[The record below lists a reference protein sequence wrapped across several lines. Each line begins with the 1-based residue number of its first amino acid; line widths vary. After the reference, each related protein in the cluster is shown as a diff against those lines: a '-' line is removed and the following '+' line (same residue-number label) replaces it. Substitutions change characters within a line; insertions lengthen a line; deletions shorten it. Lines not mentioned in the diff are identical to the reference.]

1 MVMINPL
8 CTLAEFL
15 VYNSPR
21 QQTAGADA
29 VDDGTIKS
37 LIDAVSHYI
46 EQQTWRTF
54 TPRYE
59 TLGYD
64 VPGVSHGYGNQLD
77 LDDDLLEV
85 VSITNGDG
93 STVTNT
99 PTSTYNLFPY
109 NGYPK
114 RAIRILRTVTTNW
127 TQDSTGNNENIISVS
142 GLWGF
147 RDQYDQHGWSL
158 VGTLGA
164 AMNDTTTA
172 TLTMTAGHSLVQD
185 TVIKIGTELFNV
197 NLVSTNAVTLNKR
210 GDNGSTA
217 TTHLNGASVYVW
229 NVQPEIHEAALM
241 IVQNMYAAK
250 IGQPTSVGK
259 VTVTA
264 AGVVIRPED
273 IPSMAQKIIDS
284 YGLKY

>member
-1 MVMINPL
+1 MINPL

-15 VYNSPR
+15 VYDSPR
-21 QQTAGADA
+21 QQTANADA
-29 VDDGTIKS
+29 VDDGTIS
-37 LIDAVSHYI
+37 TLIDAVSHYI

-59 TLGYD
+59 TRTFD
-64 VPGVSHGYGNQLD
+64 VPDMTHGFGNQLD

-93 STVTNT
+93 TTVTNN
-99 PTSTYNLFPY
+99 PTKTYNLKPN

-114 RAIRILRTVTTNW
+114 RSINLISSTTTLWSSN
-127 TQDSTGNNENIISVS
+127 STNDDEGVISVS
-142 GLWGF
+142 ALWGF

-164 AMNDTTTA
+164 AMADTTTA
-172 TLTMTAGHSLVQD
+172 SLTMTAGHSLKQD
-185 TVIKIGTELFNV
+185 TVIKIDTELFNV
-197 NLVSTNAVTLNKR
+197 KLVSTNAVTLNQR

-217 TTHLNGASVYVW
+217 ATHLISAPVYVW

-273 IPSMAQKIIDS
+273 IPSMSQKIIDS